1 MENLVINADSLTA
14 FPEGLIQGPDG
25 TQDFGFS
32 SGTLDDS
39 AASGLQTILGESS
52 LLGPFTLAS
61 VIGPDVSQG
70 SSEFLWF
77 TSVLCSQTLGT
88 GWGRNMSME
97 EGSWGLVQRKIFFF
111 FFDMYTLLYL
121 FILATLSLCCCTWAF
136 SSCRARGPLSSCSA
150 WAFIVVASRCRAQ
163 ASVVEALELSSC
175 KLAGSWALGLSSCS
189 SRPLEHGLSSCGT
202 PG

>member
-1 MENLVINADSLTA
+1 MENLVINADSLAA
-14 FPEGLIQGPDG
+14 FPEGLIQGRDG

-52 LLGPFTLAS
+52 LLDPFTLAS
-61 VIGPDVSQG
+61 VVGPDVSQG

-121 FILATLSLCCCTWAF
+121 FIFGYTESLLLHVGF
-136 SSCRARGPLSSCSA
+136 L
-150 WAFIVVASRCRAQ
+150 
-163 ASVVEALELSSC
+163 
-175 KLAGSWALGLSSCS
+175 
-189 SRPLEHGLSSCGT
+189 
-202 PG
+202 

>member
-1 MENLVINADSLTA
+1 MVRQCFVLTDLGHWMGKKY
-14 FPEGLIQGPDG
+14 EHGGR
-25 TQDFGFS
+25 
-32 SGTLDDS
+32 
-39 AASGLQTILGESS
+39 ILGTCTEKD
-52 LLGPFTLAS
+52 L
-61 VIGPDVSQG
+61 
-70 SSEFLWF
+70 
-77 TSVLCSQTLGT
+77 
-88 GWGRNMSME
+88 
-97 EGSWGLVQRKIFFF
+97 F